1 MGIFNN
7 VKQRNQSESISK
19 IKFDLD
25 LTDYASISQFKKL
38 KQEMESYLNRNSI
51 ENNKMNKPL
60 DMGGNEIINLGSP
73 DKPNDAVS
81 RRFVY
86 RKVQDLVSNYNLGSI
101 KEIQKLL
108 QTERDNIE
116 QLKKDLDQNSRTII
130 DLHIKIGDEISKI
143 SKALDESDE
152 HTKQELAKNISIV
165 QEQIKE
171 LTENMIKHDELK
183 KSITEAENKLKN
195 MYKLEIRT
203 EINNLNDATA
213 KRNKDL
219 LDNFLSKFAEYKA
232 ELEKS
237 ASTRS
242 DGQDFKLD
250 DLKKTMEHFK
260 SQLQNVVDS
269 VDKRHSENYKSLFD
283 LTKILEDNINNLD
296 TKITEIEKNINSLGE
311 SLGEIKTDT
320 TKRLDDL
327 DVVTTKR
334 LDDLAEVI
342 LKFKKGYKKL
352 EKRITTVSREVFL
365 FGYYNN
371 KQLHASM
378 DYINIGGDMMEVYDF
393 KDKQLAR
400 TIEGS
405 KNFFIMFGIIASRI
419 IDYKNFIAL
428 NPDNKSEDILEI
440 LEDGEVAMVKARG
453 EYKKTVRKKKFLYD
467 KDQSKKLE
475 NERILNAKAYWKMLR
490 GYFPEQ
496 WTEGFI
502 VPLHKKGDIN
512 DPSNYRG
519 ITLLSSFDDIVIL
532 SETEEGL
539 HKGLLLLE
547 NYCDKWR
554 LTRVT

>member
-86 RKVQDLVSNYNLGSI
+86 RKVQDLVSNYNLESI

-311 SLGEIKTDT
+311 ALGEIKTGT

-378 DYINIGGDMMEVYDF
+378 HYRNIEGTMTEVYDF
-393 KDKQLAR
+393 EDKQLAR
-400 TIEGS
+400 TIES
-405 KNFFIMFGIIASRI
+405 SQNLFIMFGIIASRI

-440 LEDGEVAMVKARG
+440 LEDGEYVIEINMIFDNVRSTYPG
-453 EYKKTVRKKKFLYD
+453 SLIYIVWQHEHGFSNHNIFPKKDDSLHQYNDEFKKKF
-467 KDQSKKLE
+467 
-475 NERILNAKAYWKMLR
+475 
-490 GYFPEQ
+490 
-496 WTEGFI
+496 
-502 VPLHKKGDIN
+502 KKGDIIRFFI
-512 DPSNYRG
+512 SNYKEWTIEAGSYAR
-519 ITLLSSFDDIVIL
+519 F
-532 SETEEGL
+532 
-539 HKGLLLLE
+539 
-547 NYCDKWR
+547 Y
-554 LTRVT
+554 LTN